1 MAIIESGESLKTAH
15 DFVEEVYALVGV
27 DFPVNEI
34 NVSNG
39 KVIKF
44 VADTEWKT
52 GGTTTVETGEFVKI
66 QVESEDLDEEG
77 NPIIVEVD
85 SDIPEYDY
93 VEEYEHHELT
103 PEQLEILN
111 TWVSENVEA

>member
-1 MAIIESGESLKTAH
+1 MAIIEAGTGIKTAQ
-15 DFVEEVYALVGV
+15 DYVDEIYSLVGEV
-27 DFPVNEI
+27 FTIKEI
-34 NVSNG
+34 VVLDG
-39 KVIKF
+39 KIVKF

-52 GGTTTVETGEFVKI
+52 GGTNPVETGEFVKI
-66 QVESEDLDEEG
+66 QVETEDLDEEG

-85 SDIPEYDY
+85 SDVPELDY
-93 VEEYEHHELT
+93 VEDYEYHELT